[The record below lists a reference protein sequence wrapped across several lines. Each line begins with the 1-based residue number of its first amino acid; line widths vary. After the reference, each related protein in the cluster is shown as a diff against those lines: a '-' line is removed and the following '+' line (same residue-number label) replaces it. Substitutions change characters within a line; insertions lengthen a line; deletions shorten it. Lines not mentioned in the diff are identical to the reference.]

1 MKPLFYIYIVAAI
14 IHLLF
19 WLNLIPYPTVRQRSM
34 QWLYTYL
41 AIDVLLLIRVF
52 IIYAYQSRPM
62 CVPHFLRTIMCYY
75 EAIFDNYLNVLQS
88 YIILALNICRYLQ
101 ITDNRDIYVIRH
113 RTIIISHFLIYILPI
128 LCYIIA
134 ILCHWLVI
142 FKPQNDICDLE
153 LTSAVVQI
161 LFLLFSYFIPLVFTS
176 IFLFLSLRHIRN
188 TNGIRTQQIIE
199 ARLKYHRQLIIQS
212 GAFYSV
218 WLILWSPYLLLFP
231 FYYRHSTS
239 GTITEIFI
247 CIGIVLD
254 PFIVAALD
262 IRFLRAWHSTWN
274 HLIECIR
281 PVRVA
286 PMPVAIAPNY

>member
-52 IIYAYQSRPM
+52 SIYAYQWRSM

-75 EAIFDNYLNVLQS
+75 EAIIDNYLNVLQS

-134 ILCHWLVI
+134 ILCHWLIV

-231 FYYRHSTS
+231 FYYRHSTQ

-274 HLIECIR
+274 HLIECVR

>member
-52 IIYAYQSRPM
+52 VIYAYQSRSI
-62 CVPHFLRTIMCYY
+62 CVPHFLRIIMCYY

-113 RTIIISHFLIYILPI
+113 RTIIISHLLIYILPI

-134 ILCHWLVI
+134 ILYHWLVV

-176 IFLFLSLRHIRN
+176 IFLFLSLRHIRH
-188 TNGIRTQQIIE
+188 TNGIRTQHIIE

-231 FYYRHSTS
+231 FYYRHSTP
-239 GTITEIFI
+239 GTIAEIFI

-286 PMPVAIAPNY
+286 PMPVAIAANY